1 MKTVTFRRAFTL
13 IELLVVCAVIAILA
27 AILLPALSSSME
39 RSRKTRC
46 LGNTR
51 QIALA
56 VVNQLSELKDGSLP
70 YRSDWSLWGEG
81 AESLLPYLRNTKEI
95 FDCPSNDGLIQDAQ
109 TKLPSW
115 PGFFTD
121 YELNGYLCSYQG
133 KTRKQNGITD
143 YSKAAYAYDF
153 PYAWNVDRAHGK
165 KNAMNYASARNR
177 KNEGINCAYLDGHAA
192 FLSDSEMGD
201 LTQGDVG
208 SPNTNIFFRW
218 GHVFDN

>member
-1 MKTVTFRRAFTL
+1 MKTLTFRRAFTL

-27 AILLPALSSSME
+27 AILLPALSSAME
-39 RSRKTRC
+39 RSRKSRC

-56 VVNQLSELKDGSLP
+56 VVNQLSESKDGSLP
-70 YRSDWSLWGEG
+70 YRSDWKYWGEG
-81 AESLLPYLRNTKEI
+81 AEGLLPYLRNTKEV
-95 FDCPSNDGLIQDAQ
+95 FDCPSNKGLIQDDQ
-109 TKLPSW
+109 TKLPSHA
-115 PGFFTD
+115 GFYTD

-133 KTRKQNGITD
+133 KNRKQNGITD

-153 PYAWNVDRAHGK
+153 PYSWDVERAHGK
-165 KNAMNYASARNR
+165 KYAMNYASAQNR
-177 KNEGINCAYLDGHAA
+177 QYDGINCAYLDGHAA
-192 FLSDSEMGD
+192 FLADGAMGD

-208 SPNTNIFFRW
+208 SANTNIFFRW